1 MAEKDFKL
9 LAIRALKEC
18 SPKYSK
24 LLEPGKF
31 YQFYSDYEFKDDK
44 DGFLKEIKCR
54 AKDSSI
60 YSLKQKEG
68 PSVNI
73 SAIVGKNG
81 SGKSTLFDLLYQFC
95 FYLSMSMGLLE
106 SEFYGEKW
114 DEIEKS
120 YKEMK
125 SEDGLS
131 VEVIFKI
138 DDKIISYVNKREKE
152 QNGINPEWPLIDVFY
167 WSDGGV
173 FKKNE
178 KRKPKHLSES
188 KKRLDSN
195 RLCDFFYSI
204 AINYSLYGL
213 NTNEVGMW
221 PFALFH
227 KNDGYQTP
235 IVLNPYRENGN
246 INVNSETDLAKYR
259 LLANKVYEC
268 ISRRKIVNKT
278 KQIGMIYDYFVDSIE
293 LSLNFPKIREI
304 AEWKY
309 GPAIKKKISQ
319 NGEYDKGV
327 YEHMINQKVESLKIK
342 DAVRDYCDYKI
353 ERIRRNYSA
362 IADVDEFL
370 KGYRQNG
377 RGMYSHIFYKLCQAM
392 HFIDNSKLKTSK
404 CGSFSVIRMNLPEFL
419 NAFDIDEG
427 SSLSELMCKLPP
439 SVFKWNFVLRHKSDD
454 KKNYPES
461 SFDQLS
467 SGEKQS
473 ILVSNTIIYHLNNL
487 QSVYFGIKRQS
498 VENRTAFEY
507 VNIMLD
513 EIELYFHPEFQ
524 RTFLKEL
531 LDQLD
536 YVDYTGGI
544 KGINIMFIT
553 HSPFILSDIP
563 KQNCLFLEKTGV
575 YTQPVRNDNLHTFG
589 GNIYDM
595 LRNSFFIK
603 DSVGSYAKSRI
614 DEIINI
620 TNEMF
625 SINFKE
631 NESLKEKEK
640 LIHQIKENE
649 AEYHNIISLIDG
661 SVKPLKVEEKRL
673 ISRIKEK
680 GARYRKN
687 TSMIDSS
694 LESLKV
700 EKKQLINRIK
710 EKETEYRNIISLI
723 DDSLIKNKISQML
736 DRCLCSSKE
745 YQIRV
750 LKNEMQRIQEEINLI
765 EKEN

>member
-24 LLEPGKF
+24 ILEPDKF
-31 YQFYSDYEFKDDK
+31 YQFYSDYEFEVDE
-44 DGFLKEIKCR
+44 DGFLTKITCS
-54 AKDSSI
+54 AKAPSI
-60 YSLKQKEG
+60 YSLMQNDG
-68 PSVNI
+68 PSINV

-95 FYLSMSMGLLE
+95 FYLSMSMDLLKPE
-106 SEFYGEKW
+106 LYDKEW
-114 DEIEKS
+114 NEIKKS
-120 YKEMK
+120 YEEMK
-125 SEDGLS
+125 LKDGLS
-131 VEVIFKI
+131 VEVLFKI
-138 DDKIISYVNKREKE
+138 DDKIISYVNKRRNKK
-152 QNGINPEWPLIDVFY
+152 NRDNPDWPLIDVFY
-167 WSDGGV
+167 WSDGDV

-178 KRKPKHLSES
+178 KRDEEYLSES
-188 KKRLDSN
+188 KKRLDSS
-195 RLCDFFYSI
+195 RLGDFFYSI

-213 NTNEVGMW
+213 NTNEMGMW

-259 LLANKVYEC
+259 LLANKVYEHFL
-268 ISRRKIVNKT
+268 RRKSADKAD
-278 KQIGMIYDYFVDSIE
+278 QIGMIYDYFIDSIE
-293 LSLNFPKIREI
+293 LSLNLPKIREI
-304 AEWKY
+304 ADWKF
-309 GPAIKKKISQ
+309 GSVIEENISHD
-319 NGEYDKGV
+319 GTYDV
-327 YEHMINQKVESLKIK
+327 YERMIKFWTIEDVVS
-342 DAVRDYCDYKI
+342 DYRDYKI
-353 ERIRRNYSA
+353 ERIRKNYSA

-377 RGMYSHIFYKLCQAM
+377 KEMYSHIFYKLCQAM

-404 CGSFSVIRMNLPEFL
+404 CGAFSVIRMKLPEFL
-419 NAFDIDEG
+419 DAFNIDEG
-427 SSLSELMCKLPP
+427 SSLSEIMCKLPP
-439 SVFKWNFVLRHKSDD
+439 SVFKWNFVLRHKSDN
-454 KKNYPES
+454 KKFHSLS

-487 QSVYFGIKRQS
+487 QSVYFGVQS
-498 VENRTAFEY
+498 GESRLAFEY
-507 VNIMLD
+507 VNLMLD

-531 LDQLD
+531 LNQLD
-536 YVDYTGGI
+536 YVDYTDGI
-544 KGINIMFIT
+544 KGINIIFIT

-575 YTQPVRNDNLHTFG
+575 YTQPVRKDNLHTFG

-603 DSVGSYAKSRI
+603 DSVGSYAKSKI
-614 DEIINI
+614 DEIIDI
-620 TNEMF
+620 TNEF
-625 SINFKE
+625 FNIDFKE
-631 NESLKEKEK
+631 KESLKEKEK
-640 LIHQIKENE
+640 LI
-649 AEYHNIISLIDG
+649 
-661 SVKPLKVEEKRL
+661 
-673 ISRIKEK
+673 
-680 GARYRKN
+680 
-687 TSMIDSS
+687 
-694 LESLKV
+694 
-700 EKKQLINRIK
+700 NRIK
-710 EKETEYRNIISLI
+710 EKETYRNIISLI

>member
-24 LLEPGKF
+24 ILEPGKF
-31 YQFYSDYEFKDDK
+31 YQFYSDYEFKDDA

-60 YSLKQKEG
+60 YSLTQKEG

-152 QNGINPEWPLIDVFY
+152 QNGTNPEWPLIDVFY

-178 KRKPKHLSES
+178 KRELKHRSES
-188 KKRLDSN
+188 KKTLDSN

-309 GPAIKKKISQ
+309 GPVIKKKISQ

-404 CGSFSVIRMNLPEFL
+404 LKTSKCGAFSVIRMNLPEFL

-454 KKNYPES
+454 KKNHPES

-524 RTFLKEL
+524 RTFLNEL
-531 LDQLD
+531 LNQLD
-536 YVDYTGGI
+536 YVDYTDGI

-563 KQNCLFLEKTGV
+563 KQNCLFLEKIGV

-603 DSVGSYAKSRI
+603 DSVGSYAKSKI
-614 DEIINI
+614 DEIIDV
-620 TNEMF
+620 TNEVF
-625 SINFKE
+625 NIDFKE
-631 NESLKEKEK
+631 KEALKEKEK
-640 LIHQIKENE
+640 
-649 AEYHNIISLIDG
+649 
-661 SVKPLKVEEKRL
+661 
-673 ISRIKEK
+673 
-680 GARYRKN
+680 
-687 TSMIDSS
+687 
-694 LESLKV
+694 
-700 EKKQLINRIK
+700 LINRIK
-710 EKETEYRNIISLI
+710 EKEAEYRNIISLI

-736 DRCLCSSKE
+736 DKCLCSSKE

-750 LKNEMQRIQEEINLI
+750 LKNEIQRIQEEIELI

>member
-24 LLEPGKF
+24 ILEPDKF
-31 YQFYSDYEFKDDK
+31 YQFYSDYEFEVDE
-44 DGFLKEIKCR
+44 DGFLTKITCS
-54 AKDSSI
+54 AKAPSI
-60 YSLKQKEG
+60 YSLMQNDG
-68 PSVNI
+68 PSINV

-106 SEFYGEKW
+106 SEVYGDKW
-114 DEIEKS
+114 KEIEKS

-138 DDKIISYVNKREKE
+138 DDKIIGYVNKRKYKK
-152 QNGINPEWPLIDVFY
+152 NKKNPEWPLIDVFY
-167 WSDGGV
+167 WSGGDV
-173 FKKNE
+173 FKKNK
-178 KRKPKHLSES
+178 KRDKEYLSES
-188 KKRLDSN
+188 NKSLESN
-195 RLCDFFYSI
+195 RLGNFFYSI

-213 NTNEVGMW
+213 NTDEMGMW

-246 INVNSETDLAKYR
+246 INVNSEIDLAKYR
-259 LLANKVYEC
+259 LLANKVYEYFLQ
-268 ISRRKIVNKT
+268 RKRANKT
-278 KQIGMIYDYFVDSIE
+278 NHIGMIYDYFIDSIE
-293 LSLNFPKIREI
+293 LSLNFPKIRKI
-304 AEWKY
+304 ADFKY
-309 GPAIKKKISQ
+309 GPAIKKKISKD
-319 NGEYDKGV
+319 GEYDNDV
-327 YEHMINQKVESLKIK
+327 YERIINEKVKSLTIK
-342 DAVRDYCDYKI
+342 EAVCYYCEYKI
-353 ERIRRNYSA
+353 EKIRERYSA
-362 IADVDEFL
+362 IVDVDEFL

-377 RGMYSHIFYKLCQAM
+377 KGMYSHIFYKLCQAM

-404 CGSFSVIRMNLPEFL
+404 CGAFSVIRMKLPKFL

-427 SSLSELMCKLPP
+427 SSLSEIMCKLPP
-439 SVFKWNFVLRHKSDD
+439 SIFKWNFVLRHKSDD
-454 KKNYPES
+454 KGSHSLS
-461 SFDQLS
+461 SFGQLS

-487 QSVYFGIKRQS
+487 QSVYFGIKQQF

-531 LDQLD
+531 LNQLD

-614 DEIINI
+614 DEIIDNVNKVFVI
-620 TNEMF
+620 RKKTNSGEKI
-625 SINFKE
+625 S
-631 NESLKEKEK
+631 SKEK
-640 LIHQIKENE
+640 Q
-649 AEYHNIISLIDG
+649 
-661 SVKPLKVEEKRL
+661 V
-673 ISRIKEK
+673 
-680 GARYRKN
+680 
-687 TSMIDSS
+687 
-694 LESLKV
+694 
-700 EKKQLINRIK
+700 INQIK
-710 EKETEYRNIISLI
+710 EKETKYRNIISMI

-736 DRCLCSSKE
+736 DKCFCSSKE

-750 LKNEMQRIQEEINLI
+750 LKNEIQRIQEEIDLI

>member
-31 YQFYSDYEFKDDK
+31 YKFYNDYEFVDDA
-44 DGFLKEIKCR
+44 DGFLTEITCI
-54 AKDSSI
+54 AKTPSI
-60 YSLKQKEG
+60 YSLRQKEG
-68 PSVNI
+68 PSINI

-95 FYLSMSMGLLE
+95 FYLSMSMDLLK
-106 SEFYGEKW
+106 SEIYGEKW
-114 DEIEKS
+114 NEIKKS
-120 YKEMK
+120 YEEMK
-125 SEDGLS
+125 SKEGLS
-131 VEVIFKI
+131 VEVVFKV
-138 DDKIISYVNKREKE
+138 DDKIISYVNKRERE
-152 QNGINPEWPLIDVFY
+152 RNGTNPEWPLIDVFY
-167 WSDGGV
+167 WSDDGL
-173 FKKNE
+173 FKKNKE
-178 KRKPKHLSES
+178 RDSEYLSES
-188 KKRLDSN
+188 NKRLESKRLDS
-195 RLCDFFYSI
+195 FFYSI

-213 NTNEVGMW
+213 NTNEMGMW

-259 LLANKVYEC
+259 LLANKVYEYFL
-268 ISRRKIVNKT
+268 RKKSVNKT
-278 KQIGMIYDYFVDSIE
+278 NQIGMIYDYFIDSIE
-293 LSLNFPKIREI
+293 LSLNLPKIREI
-304 AEWKY
+304 ADWKH
-309 GPAIKKKISQ
+309 GSVIQENISHD
-319 NGEYDKGV
+319 GTYDV
-327 YEHMINQKVESLKIK
+327 YERMIKFWTIK
-342 DAVRDYCDYKI
+342 DVVSDYRDYKI
-353 ERIRRNYSA
+353 ERIRKNYSA

-377 RGMYSHIFYKLCQAM
+377 KGMYSHIFYKLCQAM

-404 CGSFSVIRMNLPEFL
+404 CGAFSVIRMKLPEFM

-427 SSLSELMCKLPP
+427 SSLSEIMCKLPP
-439 SVFKWNFVLRHKSDD
+439 SVFKWNFVLRHKNDD
-454 KKNYPES
+454 KESHSLS

-473 ILVSNTIIYHLNNL
+473 ILVSNTITYHLNNL
-487 QSVYFGIKRQS
+487 QSVYFGIKQQF
-498 VENRTAFEY
+498 VEYRVAFEY

-575 YTQPVRNDNLHTFG
+575 YTQPVRKDNLHTFG

-603 DSVGSYAKSRI
+603 DSVGSYAKSKI
-614 DEIINI
+614 DEIIDA
-620 TNEMF
+620 TNEVF
-625 SINFKE
+625 SIGFKE
-631 NESLKEKEK
+631 NELLKEKEK
-640 LIHQIKENE
+640 LINRIEEKEANR
-649 AEYHNIISLIDG
+649 NIISLIDD
-661 SVKPLKVEEKRL
+661 SLEPLEEKDMRL
-673 ISRIKEK
+673 INRIEEK
-680 GARYRKN
+680 IAGYRK
-687 TSMIDSS
+687 SISIIDDS

-700 EKKQLINRIK
+700 EKKQLINQIK
-710 EKETEYRNIISLI
+710 EKEAEYRNIISLI
-723 DDSLIKNKISQML
+723 DDSLIRNKISQML

>member
-24 LLEPGKF
+24 LLEPGIFYKF
-31 YQFYSDYEFKDDK
+31 YNDYEFVDDAN
-44 DGFLKEIKCR
+44 GFLKEITCN
-54 AKDSSI
+54 AKTPSI
-60 YSLKQKEG
+60 YSLMQKKG
-68 PSVNI
+68 PTINI

-95 FYLSMSMGLLE
+95 FYLSMSMDLLK

-125 SEDGLS
+125 SDDGLS
-131 VEVIFKI
+131 VEVLFKI
-138 DDKIISYVNKREKE
+138 DDKIISYVNKRRNKK
-152 QNGINPEWPLIDVFY
+152 NRDNPDWPLIDVFY
-167 WSDGGV
+167 WSDGDV

-178 KRKPKHLSES
+178 KRDPKHLSES
-188 KKRLDSN
+188 KKHLDSN
-195 RLCDFFYSI
+195 RLRDFFYSI

-213 NTNEVGMW
+213 NTNEMGMW

-227 KNDGYQTP
+227 KNDGYQAP
-235 IVLNPYRENGN
+235 IVLNPYRKNGN

-259 LLANKVYEC
+259 LLANKVYEYLQ
-268 ISRRKIVNKT
+268 RKRANKIN
-278 KQIGMIYDYFVDSIE
+278 QIGMIYDYFIDSIE

-309 GPAIKKKISQ
+309 GPVIKKKISQ

-377 RGMYSHIFYKLCQAM
+377 RGMYSHIFYKLCQAI
-392 HFIDNSKLKTSK
+392 HFIDNSKLNMKIYEAP
-404 CGSFSVIRMNLPEFL
+404 SVIRMKLPEFL
-419 NAFDIDEG
+419 DAFNIDEG
-427 SSLSELMCKLPP
+427 SSLSEIMCKLPP
-439 SVFKWNFVLRHKSDD
+439 SVFKWNFVLRHKSDN
-454 KKNYPES
+454 KKFHSLS

-487 QSVYFGIKRQS
+487 QSVYFGVQS
-498 VENRTAFEY
+498 GESRLAFEY

-531 LDQLD
+531 LNQLD
-536 YVDYTGGI
+536 YVDYTDGI
-544 KGINIMFIT
+544 KGINIIFIT

-575 YTQPVRNDNLHTFG
+575 YTQPVRKDNLHTFG

-603 DSVGSYAKSRI
+603 DSVGSYAKSKI
-614 DEIINI
+614 DEIIDV
-620 TNEMF
+620 TNEVF
-625 SINFKE
+625 NIDFKE
-631 NESLKEKEK
+631 KEALKEKEK
-640 LIHQIKENE
+640 LINRIKENE
-649 AEYHNIISLIDG
+649 VAYHNIVSMTDG
-661 SVKPLKVEEKRL
+661 ASELLEEEKQQVN
-673 ISRIKEK
+673 RIGEK
-680 GARYRKN
+680 VAGYRKN
-687 TSMIDSS
+687 LSMIEGL

-700 EKKQLINRIK
+700 KKKQLINQIK
-710 EKETEYRNIISLI
+710 EKEAEYRNIISLI
-723 DDSLIKNKISQML
+723 DDSLMKNKISQML
-736 DRCLCSSKE
+736 DKCLYSSKE
-745 YQIRV
+745 CQIRV
-750 LKNEMQRIQEEINLI
+750 LRDEMKRIQEEIELI

>member
-24 LLEPGKF
+24 LLEPGIFYKF
-31 YQFYSDYEFKDDK
+31 YNDYEFVDNAN
-44 DGFLKEIKCR
+44 GFLKEITCN
-54 AKDSSI
+54 AKTPSI
-60 YSLKQKEG
+60 YSLMQKKG
-68 PSVNI
+68 PTINI

-95 FYLSMSMGLLE
+95 FYLSMSMDLLK

-125 SEDGLS
+125 SDDGLS
-131 VEVIFKI
+131 VEVLFKI
-138 DDKIISYVNKREKE
+138 DDKIISYVNKRRNKK
-152 QNGINPEWPLIDVFY
+152 NRDNPDWPLIDVFFG
-167 WSDGGV
+167 SDGDV

-178 KRKPKHLSES
+178 KREDEYLNES
-188 KKRLDSN
+188 NKSLDSYSLGN
-195 RLCDFFYSI
+195 FFYSI

-213 NTNEVGMW
+213 NTNEIGMW
-221 PFALFH
+221 PYALFH

-246 INVNSETDLAKYR
+246 INVNSEADLAKYR
-259 LLANKVYEC
+259 LLANKMYEYLQ
-268 ISRRKIVNKT
+268 RKRDNET
-278 KQIGMIYDYFVDSIE
+278 NQIGMIYDYFIDSIE
-293 LSLNFPKIREI
+293 LSLDFPKIRKI
-304 AEWKY
+304 ADYKY
-309 GPAIKKKISQ
+309 GSEIKKKISKD
-319 NGEYDKGV
+319 GKYDENV
-327 YEHMINQKVESLKIK
+327 YERMMNEKVESLTIK
-342 DAVRDYCDYKI
+342 DAVRGYHDYKI
-353 ERIRRNYSA
+353 GKIRKNYSA
-362 IADVDEFL
+362 IVDVDEFL
-370 KGYRQNG
+370 KRFRQNEEG
-377 RGMYSHIFYKLCQAM
+377 KYSHIFYKLCQAI
-392 HFIDNSKLKTSK
+392 HFIDNSNSKLKMNN
-404 CGSFSVIRMNLPEFL
+404 CEGSFVKKMTIPEFL
-419 NAFDIDEG
+419 NAFDIDKG
-427 SSLSELMCKLPP
+427 CSLSEIMCKLPP
-439 SVFKWNFVLRHKSDD
+439 SVFKWNFVLRHKSDN
-454 KKNYPES
+454 KGKHSLS

-487 QSVYFGIKRQS
+487 QSIYYGIKKSTER
-498 VENRTAFEY
+498 RLAYEY

-531 LDQLD
+531 LNQLD
-536 YVDYTGGI
+536 YVDYTKGI
-544 KGINIMFIT
+544 KGINIMLIT

-575 YTQPVRNDNLHTFG
+575 YTQSVRRDNLHTFG

-614 DEIINI
+614 DEIIDNVNKVFVI
-620 TNEMF
+620 RKKTNSGEKI
-625 SINFKE
+625 S
-631 NESLKEKEK
+631 SKEK
-640 LIHQIKENE
+640 Q
-649 AEYHNIISLIDG
+649 
-661 SVKPLKVEEKRL
+661 V
-673 ISRIKEK
+673 
-680 GARYRKN
+680 
-687 TSMIDSS
+687 
-694 LESLKV
+694 
-700 EKKQLINRIK
+700 INQIK
-710 EKETEYRNIISLI
+710 EKETKYRNIISMI

-736 DRCLCSSKE
+736 DKCFCSSKE

-750 LKNEMQRIQEEINLI
+750 LKNEIQRIQEEIDLI

>member
-31 YQFYSDYEFKDDK
+31 YQFYSDYEFKDDE

-95 FYLSMSMGLLE
+95 FYLSMSMGLLK
-106 SEFYGEKW
+106 SEIYGKKW
-114 DEIEKS
+114 NEIRKS
-120 YKEMK
+120 YEEMK
-125 SEDGLS
+125 AKDGLS

-152 QNGINPEWPLIDVFY
+152 QNGTNPEWPLIDVFY
-167 WSDGGV
+167 WSDGGL
-173 FKKNE
+173 FKKNK
-178 KRKPKHLSES
+178 KRDLEYLSES
-188 KKRLDSN
+188 NKRLESKRLDG
-195 RLCDFFYSI
+195 FFYSI

-213 NTNEVGMW
+213 NTNEMGMW

-246 INVNSETDLAKYR
+246 INVNSETELAKYR
-259 LLANKVYEC
+259 LLANKVYEYFL
-268 ISRRKIVNKT
+268 RKKSVNKT
-278 KQIGMIYDYFVDSIE
+278 NQIGMIYDYFIDSIE
-293 LSLNFPKIREI
+293 LSLNLPKIREI
-304 AEWKY
+304 ADWKH
-309 GPAIKKKISQ
+309 GSVIQENISHD
-319 NGEYDKGV
+319 GTYDV
-327 YEHMINQKVESLKIK
+327 YERMIKFWTIK
-342 DAVRDYCDYKI
+342 DVVSDYRDYKI
-353 ERIRRNYSA
+353 ERIRKNYSA

-377 RGMYSHIFYKLCQAM
+377 KGMYSHIFYKLCQAM

-404 CGSFSVIRMNLPEFL
+404 CGAFSVIRMKLPEFM

-427 SSLSELMCKLPP
+427 SSLSEIMCKLPP
-439 SVFKWNFVLRHKSDD
+439 SVFKWNFVLRHKNDD
-454 KKNYPES
+454 KESHSLS

-487 QSVYFGIKRQS
+487 QSVYFGIKQQF
-498 VENRTAFEY
+498 VEYRVAFEY

-563 KQNCLFLEKTGV
+563 KQNCLFLEKAGV
-575 YTQPVRNDNLHTFG
+575 YTQPVRKNNLHTFG

-603 DSVGSYAKSRI
+603 DSVGSYAKSKI
-614 DEIINI
+614 DEIIDV
-620 TNEMF
+620 TNEVF
-625 SINFKE
+625 NIDFKE
-631 NESLKEKEK
+631 KEALKEKEK
-640 LIHQIKENE
+640 LINRINEKE
-649 AEYHNIISLIDG
+649 ACRDIISAIDD
-661 SVKPLKVEEKRL
+661 SLEPLEEKEIRL
-673 ISRIKEK
+673 INRIEEK
-680 GARYRKN
+680 VAGYRK
-687 TSMIDSS
+687 TISMIEVS
-694 LESLKV
+694 LESLMVK
-700 EKKQLINRIK
+700 KKQLINRIK
-710 EKETEYRNIISLI
+710 EKEAEYRNIISLI

-736 DRCLCSSKE
+736 DKCLCSSKE

-750 LKNEMQRIQEEINLI
+750 LKNEIQRIQEEIDLI
-765 EKEN
+765 EKEK